1 MRAINIQNRKKIIL
15 ITTICIIF
23 IVLLII
29 AVSLYLTQKNYRN
42 WIDINVFKKNVSEQD
57 IQSINLN
64 TDKNNQIHVYNNYIS
79 VLNDKTVTLYNSYGE
94 KITSIEVNINSAI
107 FDSSQKYFAIAEN
120 KGNEI
125 CLIFDKTFL
134 WSEKLEGEILQIH
147 VNRNGYI
154 ATVST
159 DATHKSIVTFFN
171 SQGKKLFT
179 SYFASTRIVDASISN
194 DNKYI
199 AIGELDTS
207 GTIIKSNIKILS
219 VQNAQQDAENTIIF
233 TYEADDGKLITNVKY
248 QEKNQI
254 SCIFDNGLGV
264 IKDETYKDVI
274 KIENDSI
281 TYLANDFNNHVAY
294 VDEESTGL
302 FKAQSNVHIINTS
315 DFQEKIYK
323 MDYIAKDVYGN
334 DNIIA
339 INVGTEIYFV
349 DTNGWL
355 IKKYTSNQEIT
366 NIKFSEKLA
375 TVIFKDR
382 IVIINL

>member
-1 MRAINIQNRKKIIL
+1 MKKINRFNKKKIIIIAL
-15 ITTICIIF
+15 I
-23 IVLLII
+23 IVLII
-29 AVSLYLTQKNYRN
+29 LFAILFAVYISKREVRN
-42 WIDINVFKKNVSEQD
+42 WIDINIFRKNVSEQD
-57 IQSINLN
+57 IQSISLN
-64 TDKNNQIHVYNNYIS
+64 TDKNNQVHVYSNYIS
-79 VLNDKTVTLYNSYGE
+79 LLNDKTVTLYNSYGE
-94 KITSIEVNINSAI
+94 KVTSIEVNINSAI
-107 FDSSQKYFAIAEN
+107 FDSSQKYLAIAEN

-125 CLIFDKTFL
+125 CLIFDKTYL
-134 WSEKLEGEILQIH
+134 WSEKIEGEILQIH
-147 VNRNGYI
+147 VNKNGYL

-179 SYFASTRIVDASISN
+179 SYFATTRIVDASISN

-219 VQNAQQDAENTIIF
+219 VQNAQQDAENTI
-233 TYEADDGKLITNVKY
+233 TYTYNADDGKLITNVKY
-248 QEKNQI
+248 QDKNQI
-254 SCIFDNGLGV
+254 SCIFDDGLGV
-264 IKDETYKDVI
+264 IKDNTYKDVI

-294 VDEESTGL
+294 VDEEDTGL

-315 DFQEKIYK
+315 DLQEKIYK

-366 NIKFSEKLA
+366 NIRFSEKLA
-375 TVIFKDR
+375 TVIFKDK

>member
-1 MRAINIQNRKKIIL
+1 MIKINKLNRKRIVITIAVILFIILLIVAIVLYISKKNVRNWADINIFRKI
-15 ITTICIIF
+15 
-23 IVLLII
+23 
-29 AVSLYLTQKNYRN
+29 
-42 WIDINVFKKNVSEQD
+42 VSEQD

-64 TDKNNQIHVYNNYIS
+64 TDKINQIHVYNNYIS

-125 CLIFDKTFL
+125 CLIFDKTYL
-134 WSEKLEGEILQIH
+134 WSQKLEGEILQIH
-147 VNRNGYI
+147 VNRNGFVAVI
-154 ATVST
+154 TT
-159 DATHKSIVTFFN
+159 DATHKSIVTFFD

-219 VQNAQQDAENTIIF
+219 VQNAQQNPENTVIY
-233 TYEADDGKLITNVKY
+233 TYEAEDEVLITNVKY
-248 QEKNQI
+248 QSKNQI
-254 SCIFDNGLGV
+254 ACIYNNGLGV
-264 IKDETYKDVI
+264 IKDQTYREVI
-274 KIENDSI
+274 KADNDNI

-294 VDEESTGL
+294 VDEQNTGL
-302 FKAQSNVHIINTS
+302 FKAQSNVHIVNTS
-315 DFQEKIYK
+315 DYQEKIYI
-323 MDYIAKDVYGN
+323 MDYVAKDIYAN
-334 DNIIA
+334 DNVIA

-355 IKKYTSNQEIT
+355 IKRYTANQEIT
-366 NIKFSEKLA
+366 NVKFSESLA
-375 TVIFKDR
+375 TIIYKDK
-382 IVIINL
+382 IVIIDL

>member
-1 MRAINIQNRKKIIL
+1 MKKINRFNKKKII
-15 ITTICIIF
+15 IIAMI
-23 IVLLII
+23 IVLII
-29 AVSLYLTQKNYRN
+29 LFAILFAVYISKREVRN
-42 WIDINVFKKNVSEQD
+42 WIDINIFRENVSEQD
-57 IQSINLN
+57 IQSISLN
-64 TDKNNQIHVYNNYIS
+64 TDKNNQVHVYSNYIS
-79 VLNDKTVTLYNSYGE
+79 LLNDKTVTLYNSYGE
-94 KITSIEVNINSAI
+94 KVTSIEVNINSAI
-107 FDSSQKYFAIAEN
+107 FDSSQKYLAIAEN

-125 CLIFDKTFL
+125 CLIFDKTYL
-134 WSEKLEGEILQIH
+134 WSEKIEGEILQIH
-147 VNRNGYI
+147 VNKNGYV

-179 SYFASTRIVDASISN
+179 SYFATTRIVDASISN

-219 VQNAQQDAENTIIF
+219 IQNAQQDAEKTIIY
-233 TYEADDGKLITNVKY
+233 TYNADDGKLITNVKY
-248 QEKNQI
+248 QDKNQI
-254 SCIFDNGLGV
+254 SCIFDDGLGV
-264 IKDETYKDVI
+264 IKDNTYKEII

-294 VDEESTGL
+294 VDEENTGL

-366 NIKFSEKLA
+366 NIRFSEKLA
-375 TVIFKDR
+375 TVIFKDK

>member
-1 MRAINIQNRKKIIL
+1 MKKINRFNKKKII
-15 ITTICIIF
+15 IIAMI
-23 IVLLII
+23 IVLII
-29 AVSLYLTQKNYRN
+29 LFAILFAVYISKREVRN
-42 WIDINVFKKNVSEQD
+42 WIDINIFRKNVSEQD
-57 IQSINLN
+57 IQSISLN
-64 TDKNNQIHVYNNYIS
+64 TDKNNQVHVYSNYIS
-79 VLNDKTVTLYNSYGE
+79 LLNDKTVTLYNSYGE
-94 KITSIEVNINSAI
+94 KVTSIEVNINSAI
-107 FDSSQKYFAIAEN
+107 FDSSQKYLAIAEN

-125 CLIFDKTFL
+125 CLIFDKTYL
-134 WSEKLEGEILQIH
+134 WSEKIEGEILQIH
-147 VNRNGYI
+147 VNKNGYV

-179 SYFASTRIVDASISN
+179 SYFATTRIVDASISN

-219 VQNAQQDAENTIIF
+219 IQNAQQDAEKTIIY
-233 TYEADDGKLITNVKY
+233 TYNADDGKLITNVKY
-248 QEKNQI
+248 QDKNQI
-254 SCIFDNGLGV
+254 SCIFDDGLGV
-264 IKDETYKDVI
+264 IKDNTYKEII

-294 VDEESTGL
+294 VDEENTGL

-366 NIKFSEKLA
+366 NIRFSEKLA
-375 TVIFKDR
+375 TVIFKDK

>member
-1 MRAINIQNRKKIIL
+1 MKKINRFNKKKII
-15 ITTICIIF
+15 IIAMI
-23 IVLLII
+23 IVLII
-29 AVSLYLTQKNYRN
+29 LFAILFAVYISKREVRN
-42 WIDINVFKKNVSEQD
+42 WIDINIFRKNVSEQD
-57 IQSINLN
+57 IQSISLN
-64 TDKNNQIHVYNNYIS
+64 TDKNNQVHVYSNYIS
-79 VLNDKTVTLYNSYGE
+79 LLNDKTVTLYNSYGE
-94 KITSIEVNINSAI
+94 KVTSIEVNINSAI
-107 FDSSQKYFAIAEN
+107 FDSSQKYLAIAEN

-125 CLIFDKTFL
+125 CLIFDKTYL
-134 WSEKLEGEILQIH
+134 WSEKIEGEILQIH
-147 VNRNGYI
+147 VNKNGYV

-179 SYFASTRIVDASISN
+179 SYFATTRIVDASISN

-219 VQNAQQDAENTIIF
+219 IQNAQQDAEKTIIY
-233 TYEADDGKLITNVKY
+233 TYNADDGKLITNVKY
-248 QEKNQI
+248 QDKNQI
-254 SCIFDNGLGV
+254 SCIFDDGLGV
-264 IKDETYKDVI
+264 IKDNTYKDVI

-294 VDEESTGL
+294 VDEEDTGL

-315 DFQEKIYK
+315 DFQERIYK

-366 NIKFSEKLA
+366 NIRFSEKLA
-375 TVIFKDR
+375 TVIFKDK

>member
-1 MRAINIQNRKKIIL
+1 MKKINRFNKKKII
-15 ITTICIIF
+15 IIAMI
-23 IVLLII
+23 IVLII
-29 AVSLYLTQKNYRN
+29 LFAILFAVYISKREVRN
-42 WIDINVFKKNVSEQD
+42 WIDINIFRKNVSEQD
-57 IQSINLN
+57 IQSISLN
-64 TDKNNQIHVYNNYIS
+64 TDKNNQVHVYSNYIS
-79 VLNDKTVTLYNSYGE
+79 LLNDKTVTLYNSYGE
-94 KITSIEVNINSAI
+94 KVTSIEVNINSAI
-107 FDSSQKYFAIAEN
+107 FDSSQKYLAIAEN

-125 CLIFDKTFL
+125 CLIFDKTYL
-134 WSEKLEGEILQIH
+134 WSEKIEGEILQIH
-147 VNRNGYI
+147 VNKNGYV

-179 SYFASTRIVDASISN
+179 SYFATTRIVDASISN

-219 VQNAQQDAENTIIF
+219 IQNAQQDAEKTIIY
-233 TYEADDGKLITNVKY
+233 TYNADDGKLITNVKY
-248 QEKNQI
+248 QDKNQI
-254 SCIFDNGLGV
+254 SCIFDDGLGV
-264 IKDETYKDVI
+264 IKENTYKDVI

-294 VDEESTGL
+294 VDEEDTGL

-315 DFQEKIYK
+315 DFQERIYK

-355 IKKYTSNQEIT
+355 IKKYTSNHEIT
-366 NIKFSEKLA
+366 NIRFSEKLA
-375 TVIFKDR
+375 TVIFKDK

>member
-1 MRAINIQNRKKIIL
+1 MKKINRFNKKKII
-15 ITTICIIF
+15 IIAMI
-23 IVLLII
+23 IVLII
-29 AVSLYLTQKNYRN
+29 LFAILFAVYISKREVRN
-42 WIDINVFKKNVSEQD
+42 WIDINIFRKNVSEQD
-57 IQSINLN
+57 IQSISLN
-64 TDKNNQIHVYNNYIS
+64 TDKNNQVHVYSNYIS
-79 VLNDKTVTLYNSYGE
+79 LLNDKTVTLYNSYGE
-94 KITSIEVNINSAI
+94 KVTSIEVNINSAI
-107 FDSSQKYFAIAEN
+107 FDSSQKYLAIAEN

-125 CLIFDKTFL
+125 CLIFDKTYL
-134 WSEKLEGEILQIH
+134 WSEKIEGEILQIH
-147 VNRNGYI
+147 VNKNGYV

-179 SYFASTRIVDASISN
+179 SYFATTRIVDASISN

-219 VQNAQQDAENTIIF
+219 IQNAQQDAEKTIIY
-233 TYEADDGKLITNVKY
+233 TYNADDGKLITNVKY
-248 QEKNQI
+248 QDKNQI
-254 SCIFDNGLGV
+254 SCIFDDGLGV
-264 IKDETYKDVI
+264 IKENTYKDVI

-294 VDEESTGL
+294 VDEEDTGL

-315 DFQEKIYK
+315 DFQERIYK

-366 NIKFSEKLA
+366 NIRFSEKLA
-375 TVIFKDR
+375 TVIFKDK

>member
-1 MRAINIQNRKKIIL
+1 MKKINRFNKKKIIIIAL
-15 ITTICIIF
+15 I
-23 IVLLII
+23 IVLII
-29 AVSLYLTQKNYRN
+29 LFAILFAVYISKREVRN
-42 WIDINVFKKNVSEQD
+42 WIDINIFRKNVSEQD
-57 IQSINLN
+57 IQSISLN
-64 TDKNNQIHVYNNYIS
+64 TDKNNQVHVYSNYIS
-79 VLNDKTVTLYNSYGE
+79 LLNDKTVTLYNSYGE
-94 KITSIEVNINSAI
+94 KVTSIEVNINSAI
-107 FDSSQKYFAIAEN
+107 FDSSQKYLAIAEN

-125 CLIFDKTFL
+125 CLIFDKTYL
-134 WSEKLEGEILQIH
+134 WSEKIEGEILQIH
-147 VNRNGYI
+147 VNKNGYV

-179 SYFASTRIVDASISN
+179 SYFATTRIVDASISN

-219 VQNAQQDAENTIIF
+219 VQNAQQDAENTI
-233 TYEADDGKLITNVKY
+233 TYTYNADDGKLITNVKY
-248 QEKNQI
+248 QDKNQI
-254 SCIFDNGLGV
+254 SCIFDDGLGV
-264 IKDETYKDVI
+264 IKENTYKDVI

-294 VDEESTGL
+294 VDEEDTGL

-315 DFQEKIYK
+315 DLQEKIYK

-366 NIKFSEKLA
+366 NIRFSEKLA
-375 TVIFKDR
+375 TVIFKDK